1 MEINFYSLKEILERQ
16 AQYNIIIGE
25 RSNGKTYATLL
36 YCLKQYI
43 KDGSQFAVIRRWKED
58 IRGKRAQTTFN
69 GIVDN
74 KEIENITNGNYNNV
88 YYINGKWY
96 LAKYD
101 DSLKKPICDNNP
113 FAFGF
118 SLTDMEHDK
127 STSYPNIRNIV
138 FDEFITRSCYI
149 PDEFVTF
156 MNVISTIVRYR
167 NDVKIF
173 MLGNTVNKYCPY
185 FNELGLNN
193 IQNMKQ
199 GTIDLYKYGDSGLKV
214 AVEYCDSLNNS
225 KPSDIY
231 FAFNN
236 PKLKMVTSGV
246 WELDIYPHLPIKYK
260 PKDIL
265 FTYFIEFNDN
275 IVQCEIILVNDCVF
289 TYIHKKTTPI
299 KSNDDMLFTLK
310 ASPYPNT
317 FRNILK
323 PMNKIHQ
330 RLLYYFN
337 SNKVFYQ
344 DNEIGEIVRNY
355 INVCKQNV

>member
-1 MEINFYSLKEILERQ
+1 MEIKFYSLDEILKRN

-25 RSNGKTYATLL
+25 RSNGKTYATLF

-43 KDGSQFAVIRRWKED
+43 KDGSQFAIIRRWKED

-74 KEIENITNGNYNNV
+74 NEIDVLTNGNYNNV
-88 YYINGKWY
+88 YYNSGKWY
-96 LAKYD
+96 LCKYD
-101 DSLKKPICDNNP
+101 ETLKKPICDNNP
-113 FAFGF
+113 FAYGF

-138 FDEFITRSCYI
+138 FDEFITRTMYI

-156 MNVISTIVRYR
+156 MNCISTIVRHR

-173 MLGNTVNKYCPY
+173 MLGNTVNKFCPY
-185 FNELGLNN
+185 FNEFGLSN
-193 IQNMKQ
+193 IQKQRQ
-199 GTIDLYKYGDSGLKV
+199 GTIDLYQYGNSGLKV
-214 AVEYCDSLNNS
+214 AVEYCDSLNIS
-225 KPSDIY
+225 KPSDVY

-246 WELDIYPHLPIKYK
+246 WELDIYPHLPIKYN
-260 PKDIL
+260 PKDII
-265 FTYFIEFNDN
+265 FTYFIEFDDN
-275 IVQCEIILVNDCVF
+275 IVQCEIVCIDENIF

-299 KSNDDMLFTLK
+299 KYDNDLLFTLK
-310 ASPYPNT
+310 ASPHYNT
-317 FRNILK
+317 FRNIYK
-323 PMNKIHQ
+323 PMNKAHQ
-330 RLLYYFN
+330 KLLYYFN
-337 SNKVFYQ
+337 ANKVFYQ

-355 INVCKQNV
+355 LNVCKTL